1 MRIENTV
8 EVDAPVDRV
17 WALVNDIPR
26 VAPCMPGA
34 ALTGVG
40 DDDTYEGTVAVKL
53 GPLRMSYKGKV
64 TVESVDEAN
73 HSARLAASGRDT
85 KGAGTA
91 RAAVETRLEPV
102 DPTRT
107 RLHVTSDVQLTG
119 KVASFGRGGAINDV
133 ASRLFGQFAE
143 CLRATLEAEPAAGA
157 ATAVPGGGGTA
168 APADGGT
175 TTATDGSAAAT
186 PTPATTAAPT
196 GAGGTAAE
204 TTPGVTEA
212 GTTPS
217 TGTGA
222 TPSTGTGATPWTGT
236 GAAPS
241 TGTEAAPS
249 TGTGAAP
256 STGTGAAPSTGTGTA
271 PSTGA
276 APAAST
282 GSGATPSTGAAPA
295 PTSGTGAAG
304 DGTTT
309 AGAGGPAPA
318 VPPSSPRAPAPQ
330 PVEALDAGSLVGTVI
345 RGRIRALF
353 QAIAGFLRRLFGR
366 GSTG

>member
-8 EVDAPVDRV
+8 EVDAPLDRV

-40 DDDTYEGTVAVKL
+40 DDNTYEGTVAVKL

-64 TVESVDEAN
+64 VVEDVDEAS

-91 RAAVETRLEPV
+91 RANVETRLEPV

-133 ASRLFGQFAE
+133 AARLFGQFAD
-143 CLRATLEAEPAAGA
+143 CLRATLESEPAAA

-168 APADGGT
+168 APAAG
-175 TTATDGSAAAT
+175 DGSATPPAAGNGAAAAAAGSTGTAAGTAT
-186 PTPATTAAPT
+186 PSPAAPT
-196 GAGGTAAE
+196 GGGGTAAE
-204 TTPGVTEA
+204 APPSATTPGATGTSATPTGTETAPSTGSGAAPPTGA
-212 GTTPS
+212 GTTPPS
-217 TGTGA
+217 GTGTAPPTGTGA
-222 TPSTGTGATPWTGT
+222 T
-236 GAAPS
+236 
-241 TGTEAAPS
+241 
-249 TGTGAAP
+249 
-256 STGTGAAPSTGTGTA
+256 
-271 PSTGA
+271 
-276 APAAST
+276 AST
-282 GSGATPSTGAAPA
+282 GDSPA

-309 AGAGGPAPA
+309 AGAGATTGGTAATPVGD

-345 RGRIRALF
+345 KGRLRALF
-353 QAIAGFLRRLFGR
+353 QAIAGFFRRLFGGR
-366 GSTG
+366 RTG